1 MPPPSP
7 GAGGRRRALPGKL
20 RRAVLPAAAATR
32 WRRRLRN
39 GLRLRNRLRL
49 GNRLRSGN
57 RLRLGNRF
65 RRRAPHLRLGARGER
80 IAARALRRAG
90 YRVVARNY
98 RPGGPSAPELD
109 LVAWEGRTLA
119 VVEVKTRRGG
129 LGRPLERVDEEKRRR
144 LRRAAARMWAV
155 ESRRRRIPPGSSLRL
170 DVVEVWFPTPAPSSG
185 RGSARGGRR
194 GGAAGGAASA
204 PTVPRGA
211 RGLLSRRFPGPAG
224 RRWRRRLRAAFERP
238 VVRIRRG
245 AV

>member
-7 GAGGRRRALPGKL
+7 RSGWRRTLPGRL
-20 RRAVLPAAAATR
+20 RRAVLPAAVAKR
-32 WRRRLRN
+32 WRRRLR
-39 GLRLRNRLRL
+39 
-49 GNRLRSGN
+49 RS
-57 RLRLGNRF
+57 F

-129 LGRPLERVDEEKRRR
+129 LGRPLERVDEEKRCR
-144 LRRAAARMWAV
+144 LRRAASRMWAV
-155 ESRRRRIPPGSSLRL
+155 ESRRRRIPPGSNLRL
-170 DVVEVWFPTPAPSSG
+170 DVVEVWFPSPSPPSAKGSRRAARRRGPAPG
-185 RGSARGGRR
+185 APAAPAR
-194 GGAAGGAASA
+194 A
-204 PTVPRGA
+204 RGA
-211 RGLLSRRFPGPAG
+211 RRFLAPRFSGPVSGSAGL
-224 RRWRRRLRAAFERP
+224 RWRRRLRAAFERP

>member
-1 MPPPSP
+1 MPAP
-7 GAGGRRRALPGKL
+7 GSGARRRTLPGRL
-20 RRAVLPAAAATR
+20 RRAVLPAAKY
-32 WRRRLRN
+32 WRRRV
-39 GLRLRNRLRL
+39 
-49 GNRLRSGN
+49 RS
-57 RLRLGNRF
+57 RF

-144 LRRAAARMWAV
+144 LRRAASRMWAV

-170 DVVEVWFPTPAPSSG
+170 DVVEVWFPSPAPAAAG
-185 RGSARGGRR
+185 GSARAGRR
-194 GGAAGGAASA
+194 RGPTSGASPAPPAA
-204 PTVPRGA
+204 RGA
-211 RGLLSRRFPGPAG
+211 RGRLPRRFPGPVG
-224 RRWRRRLRAAFERP
+224 RRWGRRLRAAFERP

>member
-1 MPPPSP
+1 MPRPSRRP
-7 GAGGRRRALPGKL
+7 GPGGSARRGVGKRSRPTPKNRIPKSPIPKRL
-20 RRAVLPAAAATR
+20 RRAVRPAAAAVRR
-32 WRRRLRN
+32 WGPRLR
-39 GLRLRNRLRL
+39 R
-49 GNRLRSGN
+49 
-57 RLRLGNRF
+57 RF

-144 LRRAAARMWAV
+144 LRRAAARMWTV
-155 ESRRRRIPPGSSLRL
+155 ESRRRRIPPGSNLRL
-170 DVVEVWFPTPAPSSG
+170 DVVEVWFPAPLSRPAPDRLPDRPTG
-185 RGSARGGRR
+185 ARRPAPPEGAGGRR
-194 GGAAGGAASA
+194 FGR
-204 PTVPRGA
+204 VV
-211 RGLLSRRFPGPAG
+211 GPAARRWG
-224 RRWRRRLRAAFERP
+224 RRIRTAVERP

-245 AV
+245 VV